1 MSIVQATA
9 AQVAR
14 SVTTRKRR
22 FSLAKLL
29 LSFLTILLALIFF
42 FPLYWALAGALKAPN
57 ELNLVP
63 PLWYPPDPQWRNFVE
78 VGQVIPFY
86 TFVKN
91 TAIITLLGTFGGVFS
106 ASIVG
111 YGFANFRF
119 RGRNILFTILLSTM
133 MLPNEVT
140 LIPTYLIFNHLGW
153 INTIKPLTVPHY
165 LGGGA
170 FSIFLYRQ
178 FYSSIPRDLSDAAKI
193 DGCGSF
199 RYYWNILVP
208 LSTPVIITICILY
221 FQHLWNDLMGPLI
234 YLVSESKFTVSLGL
248 LFLRSTF
255 GGADA
260 RRGKPTEH
268 LLMAGSVIA
277 MLPSLLVFFMLQR
290 YFIRGVIMTGI
301 KG

>member
-1 MSIVQATA
+1 MSTAEATA
-9 AQVAR
+9 SQGTRAV
-14 SVTTRKRR
+14 VTRKRR
-22 FSLAKLL
+22 FRVSKF
-29 LSFLTILLALIFF
+29 FLTALTVLLALIFF
-42 FPLYWALAGALKAPN
+42 FPLYWALVGALKSPN
-57 ELNLVP
+57 ELNLIP
-63 PLWYPPDPQWRNFVE
+63 PLWYPPDPQWHNFVQ

-91 TAIITLLGTFGGVFS
+91 TAIITVLGTLGGVFS

-111 YGFANFRF
+111 YGFSNFRF
-119 RGRNILFTILLSTM
+119 RGRNILFMILLSTM
-133 MLPNEVT
+133 ILPGEVT
-140 LIPTYLIFNHLGW
+140 LIPTYLIFNRLGW
-153 INTIKPLTVPHY
+153 VNTIKPLTVPHY

-178 FYSSIPRDLSDAAKI
+178 FYSSIPRDLNDAAKI

-221 FQHLWNDLMGPLI
+221 FQFLWNDLMGPLI
-234 YLVSESKFTVSLGL
+234 YLISESRFTVSLGL

-255 GGADA
+255 GGSAG
-260 RRGKPTEH
+260 RRGQPTEH

-277 MLPSLLVFFMLQR
+277 MLPSLLIFFLLQR